1 MSEISSGLD
10 NVANTLLEFFGARK
24 SAIANPL
31 PDKDIVRPYFK
42 DSAGSGGECHFF
54 KAIAK
59 GL

>member
-1 MSEISSGLD
+1 MAEISSGLN
-10 NVANTLLEFFGARK
+10 NVANALLEFFGAGK

-31 PDKDIVRPYFK
+31 PDKDIVGPDFE
-42 DSAGSGGECHFF
+42 DSTGSRGECHFP